1 MGKNHLTAI
10 ISNIWKDTYSYR
22 DRYGC
27 SGDVTAKWPAISTA
41 SALIESVTL
50 RPWMESHDNFNTP
63 DQEELLDGDS
73 YFLTGRSVLLLVEK

>member
-1 MGKNHLTAI
+1 MIRENTL
-10 ISNIWKDTYSYR
+10 SYR
-22 DRYGC
+22 NQYGW
-27 SGDVTAKWPAISTA
+27 SGEITVKWPTNLNHKRSYR
-41 SALIESVTL
+41 VGTL